1 MRVKNLAPDQMNADQ
16 RRVYDDIVAGPRGRA
31 EGPHKVWLHS
41 PELADSG
48 QRLGAFCR
56 YGSSLPARLSELA
69 IIVTGRFYTAHYE
82 WYAHA
87 SLAKK
92 AGIDDAIVDAIRDQ
106 RTPTF
111 QAADEQIVYEIAHT
125 LHREHRLSDELY
137 ARGVEILGTQGMV
150 DLVGVLGYYALVSLT
165 LNAFEV
171 ELPEGVEREF

>member
-1 MRVKNLAPDQMNADQ
+1 MRVLGLELLHRRIDVQ
-16 RRVYDDIVAGPRGRA
+16 REHR
-31 EGPHKVWLHS
+31 H
-41 PELADSG
+41 
-48 QRLGAFCR
+48 
-56 YGSSLPARLSELA
+56 
-69 IIVTGRFYTAHYE
+69 
-82 WYAHA
+82 
-87 SLAKK
+87 
-92 AGIDDAIVDAIRDQ
+92 DDAIVDAIRDQ

-111 QAADEQIVYEIAHT
+111 QAADEQIVYEIAFT

>member
-1 MRVKNLAPDQMNADQ
+1 M
-16 RRVYDDIVAGPRGRA
+16 
-31 EGPHKVWLHS
+31 
-41 PELADSG
+41 
-48 QRLGAFCR
+48 GAFCR